1 MGLRTNRLWKGIAI
15 AAGGAV
21 ALGLM
26 SVSAIGQRTIQFENA
41 AQSRE
46 ALQQALAQQRAAAAR
61 AQELSV
67 KARNAS
73 AAAERTAQEAA
84 ALAARIQQ
92 SEAGIAA
99 GEARLALIREE
110 QTNLRGQMAER
121 EGPVVGLTA
130 ALQKFAR
137 RPATLSIVRPGSV
150 RDLVYVRAILDSAVP
165 EVARRTQGLRAQL
178 NRSRELQREASQAI
192 AALRD
197 GEDELSARRKE
208 LAALETSQRI
218 ASREASGNADR
229 EAERAL
235 ALAENARDL
244 SELVGELD
252 KAAEIRRKLASLP
265 GPVLRP
271 AQPARAQTSVA
282 NATPAASATAPPEG
296 FRLPV
301 DGRTAA
307 GFGTILDAGTRSQGI
322 TLVPR
327 ASAQIVAPA
336 GGRVAFAGPYRGYG
350 RIVIIEHEGGWTSLI
365 TGLVRTDVVVGDN
378 LVGGSPLG
386 IAAPDAPSVTLE
398 LRRDG
403 ELVNPLDFVG

>member
-1 MGLRTNRLWKGIAI
+1 MGLKANHLLKGTAI
-15 AAGGAV
+15 ALGGAV

-26 SVSAIGQRTIQFENA
+26 SVSATGQRTTQFESA
-41 AQSRE
+41 AQSRA
-46 ALQQALAQQRAAAAR
+46 ALQQALAQQKAAAAR
-61 AQELSV
+61 ARELSV
-67 KARNAS
+67 KARDAS

-110 QTNLRGQMAER
+110 QVKLRGQMAER

-150 RDLVYVRAILDSAVP
+150 RDVVYVRALLDSAVP

-192 AALRD
+192 AALRE
-197 GEDELSARRKE
+197 GEDELAGRREE
-208 LAALETSQRI
+208 LAALETRQRI

-235 ALAENARDL
+235 ALAEDARDL
-244 SELVGELD
+244 SGLVGELD
-252 KAAEIRRKLASLP
+252 KAAEVRRKLASLP

-271 AQPARAQTSVA
+271 AQPARAQTRA
-282 NATPAASATAPPEG
+282 ADATPTASATAPPDG

-301 DGRTAA
+301 DGRTVA
-307 GFGTILDAGTRSQGI
+307 GFGTIGDGGTRSQGI

-327 ASAQIVAPA
+327 VSAQIVAPA

-350 RIVIIEHEGGWTSLI
+350 RIVIIEHDGGWTSLV
-365 TGLVRTDVVVGDN
+365 TGLVRTDVSVGDN

-403 ELVNPLDFVG
+403 DLVNPLDFVG